1 RKDEG
6 VWEDGGARGR
16 AEEDRVGAGRRRGE
30 ERGRQRE
37 SAQST
42 EVAARSDHEPRQ
54 RDDTIGEQDEG
65 APHEPRA
72 RIRLEQDEEEA
83 LGPLEIEHEQTGRD
97 REEDEREK
105 RRDDSAE
112 PDAIGALEAGK
123 LEEDAH

>member
-72 RIRLEQDEEEA
+72 WIRLEQDEEETLGA
-83 LGPLEIEHEQTGRD
+83 LEVQHQEARRD
-97 REEDEREK
+97 RQEDEREQG
-105 RRDDSAE
+105 RDDSAE
-112 PDAIGALEAGK
+112 
-123 LEEDAH
+123 